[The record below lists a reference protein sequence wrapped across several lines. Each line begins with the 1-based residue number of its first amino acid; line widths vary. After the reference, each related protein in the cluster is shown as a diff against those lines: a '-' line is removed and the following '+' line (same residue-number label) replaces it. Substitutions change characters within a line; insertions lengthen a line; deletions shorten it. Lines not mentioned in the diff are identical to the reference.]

1 MQKIYSL
8 EIGSRDKEQGRL
20 LFRSLDGGCGRPI
33 WSHPPLLFFS
43 LYGYRNRPAINRKCT
58 AWAVLVGTGAGKS
71 ILISGQSVCSMLHFI
86 VHNI

>member
-1 MQKIYSL
+1 MIKSKGDCFLGAWMEGVEGQY
-8 EIGSRDKEQGRL
+8 G
-20 LFRSLDGGCGRPI
+20 
-33 WSHPPLLFFS
+33 HTPPLLFFP